1 VKARSSQAGTL
12 DVFAYGGGV
21 QSNAALVLAATGR
34 LDVRTFLFCNVG
46 EDSEN
51 PDTLAYVK
59 RVARPYA
66 AAHSL
71 DLVEL
76 RKTRF
81 GQPET
86 IYGRMMR
93 PESRSVSIPVRL
105 TGRSDGAP
113 ARRECTKD
121 FKIRVIARWL
131 REHGATAEN
140 PATVHLGISMDEME
154 RARSTDDSGFP
165 FERLAY
171 PLLERRLYRD
181 GCEAIIRRAGLP
193 PAPKSACWFCPL
205 RPLGAWREM
214 RRQRPDLFQRAAA
227 LETSLN
233 ERRVA
238 LELLRDP
245 VYLTRRLKPLA
256 LAVADDGQLD
266 LGLDGCESGF
276 CWT

>member
-1 VKARSSQAGTL
+1 MTSPL

-51 PDTLAYVK
+51 PDTLTYVE

-66 AAHSL
+66 AAHGL

-81 GQPET
+81 GRPVT
-86 IYGRMMR
+86 IYGELTR
-93 PESRSVSIPVRL
+93 PESRSIGIPVRL

-113 ARRECTKD
+113 ARRSCTKD

-131 REHGATAEN
+131 REHGASAER

-154 RARSTDDSGFP
+154 RARSADDSGFP

-181 GCEAIIRRAGLP
+181 GCEAIIRAAGLP
-193 PAPKSACWFCPL
+193 LPPKSACWFCPL
-205 RPLGAWREM
+205 RPLSGWREL
-214 RRQRPDLFQRAAA
+214 RRRRPDLFERAAA
-227 LETSLN
+227 LEASLN
-233 ERRVA
+233 VRRVD
-238 LELLRDP
+238 LGLFRGE
-245 VYLTRRLKPLA
+245 VYLTRRLRPLPI
-256 LAVADDGQLD
+256 AVADDGQRD
-266 LGLDGCESGF
+266 LFDGCESGF